1 MLSCITSKHNVVIM
15 IHLQLKRLLLIKPF
29 EQGKVLPGYFKP
41 GLDVQLEKEQ
51 FSPTFPLTDYV

>member
-1 MLSCITSKHNVVIM
+1 M